1 MDARTEMIESIRS
14 EIAQI
19 ERERKLQGFITK
31 GDRYRQLTAQL
42 ARLGVS
48 K

>member
-14 EIAQI
+14 DIWMLEQ
-19 ERERKLQGFITK
+19 TK
-31 GDRYRQLTAQL
+31 INEPRLIQLKAQL
-42 ARLGVS
+42 DKLGVS